1 MKRDPT
7 DDDASFVVASR
18 RQSREEEKRRSS
30 RRQLAT
36 AHGAAGPSSEGAR
49 VPATRVP
56 ASLPVVGGAA
66 RRDTARGPRGRADA
80 MGRKNKHQHATKKK
94 PLGPSD
100 AVEEMSLRDAV
111 EAFASEHDVT
121 FAPKPGRIVEG
132 LQAYAFGSITVTI
145 DSAKQ
150 MLLAQVEGRWAP
162 VSLDAL
168 LERHKAKARKASKTF

>member
-1 MKRDPT
+1 MVPW
-7 DDDASFVVASR
+7 VAERVQRGDS
-18 RQSREEEKRRSS
+18 
-30 RRQLAT
+30 LAR
-36 AHGAAGPSSEGAR
+36 A
-49 VPATRVP
+49 
-56 ASLPVVGGAA
+56 
-66 RRDTARGPRGRADA
+66 RADA
-80 MGRKNKHQHATKKK
+80 AERRAGHDEPGGDGGGRARAAAAAAAAAATTKAATKKK

>member
-1 MKRDPT
+1 
-7 DDDASFVVASR
+7 
-18 RQSREEEKRRSS
+18 
-30 RRQLAT
+30 
-36 AHGAAGPSSEGAR
+36 
-49 VPATRVP
+49 
-56 ASLPVVGGAA
+56 
-66 RRDTARGPRGRADA
+66 
-80 MGRKNKHQHATKKK
+80 
-94 PLGPSD
+94 
-100 AVEEMSLRDAV
+100 MSLRDAV
-111 EAFASEHDVT
+111 DAFASEHYVT